1 MSIIITAVGK
11 LRGCI
16 RQVEYS
22 NPSGASEQDILN
34 RAKTLLAQEDKFKKG
49 FKFDHVWFLL
59 KDTEKF
65 GHDNCRELP
74 DCQRQ
79 SVNFASSQSESPTSE
94 SPSSVSSGLSSFSLQ
109 INEENVGGTSTRR
122 PIGVKK
128 SKGKE
133 KTEEEKTILIEEI
146 R

>member
-1 MSIIITAVGK
+1 MAIMSQYMPLDSHQNQVVHHQETEP
-11 LRGCI
+11 LR
-16 RQVEYS
+16 QS
-22 NPSGASEQDILN
+22 SSSLN

-74 DCQRQ
+74 DYQRQ

-94 SPSSVSSGLSSFSLQ
+94 SPSSASPGLSSFSLQ
-109 INEENVGGTSTRR
+109 IDEENVGGTSTGL
-122 PIGVKK
+122 PIGIKK
-128 SKGKE
+128 SERKKE
-133 KTEEEKTILIEEI
+133 N
-146 R
+146 